1 MYNKYSLFRRFKGLG
16 LRKIFIMFVRL
27 KLNLKRK
34 EFRFIIVNNI
44 NGINKKIDV
53 FTLSVLKNLNKIGI
67 EKVMTIFA
75 YNNRGY
81 QYLVIDIKY
90 SDININKKLIN
101 LLYLFMKSDLN
112 KIRYKL
118 ANNDSFIGILAQ

>member
-34 EFRFIIVNNI
+34 ELRFIIVNNI

-67 EKVMTIFA
+67 KKVMIIFA